1 MLSCFSTSR
10 GRSLRT
16 PGRESICERLRRGL
30 TPSRRLRP
38 HCCIHPTVT
47 DTPGKVSPGVTP
59 SDLPRSRRP
68 REVSL
73 SPNSTGTEAGKSPGQ
88 VSPHPETP
96 SSSGQVSPEPGPENP
111 ESQSPR
117 GESEVTATC
126 PRETLGSLVYI
137 HPGLAA
143 AIGNHTTESLVE
155 FRPVWS
161 VQAARPHSFT
171 KPFLPVFLGSHPLY
185 GPFFPGTSTAHTST
199 RSALSLGRDIMTTSF
214 ENPSSFEGLCDKDR
228 DVWCLD
234 NKQLFTTDWVE
245 EEGGSYPVSP
255 QLALEE
261 AMMLS
266 DLKKD
271 SELLVNASP
280 CIAGHPKVPCPAED
294 TSIRQ
299 GAAGC
304 WRKLYCVNGHAFQ
317 AKRFSRR
324 AHCAV
329 CTDRVGGLGR
339 QVYKCTRC
347 KLSVHKKCHRLVTV
361 HCGQRSL
368 PSEPMVPVDPSTM
381 ASGPAQ
387 TAIPHNLSGQ
397 EALEQVDGEN
407 EAGNTGKSGKISPGL
422 GLQDFDLVS
431 VIGRGSYGKVLLVQ
445 LKQSDR
451 MYAMKTVKKELV
463 NTDRVRTEKHV
474 LQQASDC
481 PFLVGLHSCFQTES
495 RLFFLLDYIDGGDL
509 MFHMQQQRTLPEEHA
524 RFYSAEISLAF
535 NYLHQ
540 RGILYR
546 NLKLDNLLLDSE
558 GHIKLSDY
566 CICKDGLEPGDTT
579 SAFCGTP
586 NYLAP
591 EILRGEE
598 YGFGVDWWI
607 LGVLM
612 YEMMVGKSPFHLA
625 ESCANRYKN
634 SIDYLLQAILERDI
648 FIPHCPQKL

>member
-1 MLSCFSTSR
+1 
-10 GRSLRT
+10 
-16 PGRESICERLRRGL
+16 
-30 TPSRRLRP
+30 
-38 HCCIHPTVT
+38 
-47 DTPGKVSPGVTP
+47 
-59 SDLPRSRRP
+59 
-68 REVSL
+68 
-73 SPNSTGTEAGKSPGQ
+73 
-88 VSPHPETP
+88 
-96 SSSGQVSPEPGPENP
+96 
-111 ESQSPR
+111 
-117 GESEVTATC
+117 
-126 PRETLGSLVYI
+126 
-137 HPGLAA
+137 
-143 AIGNHTTESLVE
+143 
-155 FRPVWS
+155 
-161 VQAARPHSFT
+161 
-171 KPFLPVFLGSHPLY
+171 
-185 GPFFPGTSTAHTST
+185 
-199 RSALSLGRDIMTTSF
+199 MTTSF

-245 EEGGSYPVSP
+245 EEGDSYPVSP
-255 QLALEE
+255 QLELEE

-266 DLKKD
+266 ELKKD

-280 CIAGHPKVPCPAED
+280 CIAEHPKVPCPAED

-368 PSEPMVPVDPSTM
+368 PSEPMVPVDLSTM
-381 ASGPAQ
+381 TSGPAQ

-407 EAGNTGKSGKISPGL
+407 EAGNTGKSGKIARGL
-422 GLQDFDLVS
+422 GLQDFDLLS

-495 RLFFLLDYIDGGDL
+495 RLFFVLDYVDGGDL
-509 MFHMQQQRTLPEEHA
+509 MFHLQQQRTLAEEHA

-558 GHIKLSDY
+558 GHIKLCDY
-566 CICKDGLEPGDTT
+566 CICKEGLEPGDTT
-579 SAFCGTP
+579 STFCGTP

-591 EILRGEE
+591 EIIRGEE
-598 YGFGVDWWI
+598 YGFGVDWWT
-607 LGVLM
+607 LGVVM

-625 ESCANRYKN
+625 ESCGNRYKN

-648 FIPHCPQKL
+648 FIPRCLSIKAVSVLKRFLNRDPAERLGCRPHRGFFDVQKHPFFRSVNWEMMERKQVVPPFKPNMSGGFGLDNFDSQFTDEPVRLTPDDDDIVRKTDECEFAGFEYINPLSMYEEE